1 MSLLAYVGIALAVPV
16 GLAIAIGLRDRRSGC
31 VNDKRIDAD
40 KARSAT
46 TSFVP
51 GGRHFGEY
59 LPPPDDGRPPH

>member
-31 VNDKRIDAD
+31 VNDKRIDAE

-46 TSFVP
+46 TAYFA
-51 GGRHFGEY
+51 EY